1 MNPLDYDP
9 TYPRD
14 PKTLA
19 QYIRK
24 YRKDKGLTGC
34 ELAERL
40 GVAKFTVVK
49 WEGGRM
55 PTRHK
60 REIRKL
66 TQTVPGVGRYLQ
78 KR

>member
-9 TYPRD
+9 TYPRN
-14 PKTLA
+14 PVTLA

-24 YRKDKGLTGC
+24 YRKDKGLSGR
-34 ELAERL
+34 ELAERI

-55 PTRHK
+55 PRFQKQITAL
-60 REIRKL
+60 REGI
-66 TQTVPGVGRYLQ
+66 PGVGRFLP
-78 KR
+78 